1 MQRSESFLTF
11 AFNDL
16 IRIAMITKMTITNI
30 HVIDQD
36 SAYDFYVNKLGF
48 KLVDDIPMGPDTVG

>member
-1 MQRSESFLTF
+1 
-11 AFNDL
+11 
-16 IRIAMITKMTITNI
+16 MITKMTITNI

-48 KLVDDIPMGPDTVG
+48 IVWTKQHKQ